1 MEIMTEGVLDM
12 ENYRYDNH
20 TVLIFGK
27 DSHKKVGE
35 EIRRYGK
42 KALIVF
48 YGQPYERPII
58 DDIEKSLGENDIAY
72 EEYTGIKPNPEM
84 KPVLKGIKVVK
95 EKNIDFILA
104 VGGGSVIDTAK
115 GIGAGALHKG
125 EVRKLWT
132 GEEELEGTL
141 PVGVVVTFPATGS
154 ESSSTSTITDEKA
167 GVKLG
172 LVNDA
177 IRPVF
182 AVQNPELTYTLPAYQ
197 TFCGITDM
205 MSHAMERYF
214 SRTPDTNLVDR
225 MGEALIKTCM
235 NAATVLLEDPE
246 NYAARSEV
254 MLAAALAHNDLLGF
268 GKEADCVSHAVGM
281 AISSYND
288 TAHGAT
294 LSVITPAWMKYV
306 YKDNLE
312 LFATFAANVMGVYF
326 DANDPERTAREGI
339 YRLEQFYKRIGMPTK
354 LSEVGIDGNDEK
366 VMDTLV
372 EMAGLQMGNTVWGSL
387 VKATPENCRNI
398 LELAK

>member
-1 MEIMTEGVLDM
+1 MES
-12 ENYRYDNH
+12 YRYDNH

-27 DSHKKVGE
+27 DSHRKTGE
-35 EIRRYGK
+35 EVRKFGK
-42 KALIVF
+42 KAMIVF

-58 DDIEKSLGENDIAY
+58 EDIEKSLDDNGVSYI
-72 EEYTGIKPNPEM
+72 EYTGIKPNPEM
-84 KPVLKGIKVVK
+84 GPVLKGIRAAKDNGV
-95 EKNIDFILA
+95 DFLLA

-115 GIGAGALHKG
+115 GIGAGALHTG

-132 GEEELEGTL
+132 GEERPEKTL

-154 ESSSTSTITDEKA
+154 ESSSTSTITDEET

-172 LVNDA
+172 LVDDA

-182 AVQNPELTYTLPAYQ
+182 AIENPELTYTLPKYQ

-214 SRTPDTNLVDR
+214 SKTQDTKLVDS
-225 MGEALIKTCM
+225 MAEGLIKTCM
-235 NAATVLLEDPE
+235 NMALILLEEPE

-254 MLAAALAHNDLLGF
+254 MLAATLAHNDLLGF

-312 LFATFAANVMGVYF
+312 LFTAFAVNVMGVCL
-326 DANDPERTAREGI
+326 DINDMERTAREGI
-339 YRLEQFYKRIGMPTK
+339 YRLEEFYKRIGMPTR
-354 LSEVGIDGNDEK
+354 LGEVGVDGNDENVLK
-366 VMDTLV
+366 TLV
-372 EMAGLQMGNTVWGSL
+372 KMAGLQMGGVVWGSL
-387 VKATPENCRNI
+387 VKATPENCYNI
-398 LELAK
+398 LKLAV

>member
-1 MEIMTEGVLDM
+1 MESF
-12 ENYRYDNH
+12 RYDNH
-20 TVLIFGK
+20 TVLIFGR
-27 DSHKKVGE
+27 DSHKKTGE
-35 EIRRYGK
+35 EVRKYGTN
-42 KALIVF
+42 AMIVF

-58 DDIEKSLGENDIAY
+58 DDIERTMDSVGIKYLEF
-72 EEYTGIKPNPEM
+72 TGVKPNPEM
-84 KPVLKGIKVVK
+84 KTVLKGI
-95 EKNIDFILA
+95 EIARKNKIDFLLA

-115 GIGAGALHKG
+115 GIGAGVLHKG

-132 GEEELEGTL
+132 GEETLEATL

-154 ESSSTSTITDEKA
+154 ESSSTSTITDEKE

-182 AVQNPELTYTLPAYQ
+182 AIQNPELTYTLPAYQ

-214 SRTPDTNLVDR
+214 SKTRNTELIDR
-225 MGEALIKTCM
+225 MGEALMRTCM
-235 NAATVLLEDPE
+235 KAAVALLD
-246 NYAARSEV
+246 NSRDYAARSEV
-254 MLAAALAHNDLLGF
+254 MLAASLAHNDLLGF

-312 LFATFAANVMGVYF
+312 LFATFAANVMGVCF
-326 DANDPERTAREGI
+326 DVNDLEGVAREGI
-339 YRLEQFYKRIGMPTK
+339 FRLEEFYKRIGMPVR
-354 LSEVGIDGNDEK
+354 LSEVGIDGNDES
-366 VMDTLV
+366 VLNTLV
-372 EMAGLQMGNTVWGSL
+372 KMAGLQMGNEVWGSL
-387 VKATPENCRNI
+387 VKATPENCYHI
-398 LELAK
+398 LKLAI